1 MKISIVNKR
10 AYHDFEVGSSLI
22 CGIVLTGEDIK
33 KIRKGKFHISGNYC
47 FINNGELFL
56 KIENNEYKLLA
67 TKKQIRHLNEWI
79 SQKGYTLIAV
89 KLFENVSGLFKIDL
103 RLAKGKK
110 NFDKRNSLK
119 EKDLD
124 KEQQWKIKNYQ
135 EKNF

>member
-1 MKISIVNKR
+1 MKIAISNKK

-47 FINNGELFL
+47 FVNNGELFL
-56 KIENNEYKLLA
+56 KIDNSEYKLLA
-67 TKKQIRHLNEWI
+67 TKKQIRHLNEWV
-79 SQKGYTLIAV
+79 SEKGYTIIAV

-110 NFDKRNSLK
+110 NYDKRNSIK

-124 KEQQWKIKNYQ
+124 REQQWKIKNY
-135 EKNF
+135 

>member
-1 MKISIVNKR
+1 MKITISNKK

-47 FINNGELFL
+47 FVNNGELFL
-56 KIENNEYKLLA
+56 KIDNNEYKLLA
-67 TKKQIRHLNEWI
+67 TKKQIRHLNEWV
-79 SQKGYTLIAV
+79 SEKGYTIIAV

-110 NFDKRNSLK
+110 NYDKRNSIK

-124 KEQQWKIKNYQ
+124 REQQWKIKNY
-135 EKNF
+135 

>member
-1 MKISIVNKR
+1 MKITISNKK

-56 KIENNEYKLLA
+56 KIDNSEYKLLA
-67 TKKQIRHLNEWI
+67 TKKQIRHLNEWV
-79 SQKGYTLIAV
+79 SEKGYTIIAV

-110 NFDKRNSLK
+110 NYDKRNSIK

-124 KEQQWKIKNYQ
+124 REQQWKIKNY
-135 EKNF
+135 

>member
-1 MKISIVNKR
+1 MKNKITIQNKK

-47 FINNGELFL
+47 FVNNGELFL
-56 KIENNEYKLLA
+56 KVDNNEFKLLA
-67 TKKQIRHLNEWI
+67 TKKQIRHLNEWV
-79 SQKGYTLIAV
+79 SEKGYTLIGV

-110 NFDKRNSLK
+110 NYDKRNSLK
-119 EKDLD
+119 EKDINL
-124 KEQQWKIKNYQ
+124 EIWKQ
-135 EKNF
+135 MKNF